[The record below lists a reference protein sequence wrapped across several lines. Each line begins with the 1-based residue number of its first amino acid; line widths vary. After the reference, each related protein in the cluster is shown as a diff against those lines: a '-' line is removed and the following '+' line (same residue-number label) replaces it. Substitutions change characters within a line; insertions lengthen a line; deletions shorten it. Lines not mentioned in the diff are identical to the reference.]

1 MERVVLFGLAKR
13 NARKGIPAHP
23 EKVGNILVALAFVDQ
38 ARRGASIASLGRA
51 RHGPGEWIEAAAIPR
66 SPPRSNA
73 LAAVTIAAR
82 GPARGGGYGIAASR
96 VGADLPR
103 ASRPAPVALRVP
115 RTRKTYP

>member
-51 RHGPGEWIEAAAIPR
+51 RHAFAP
-66 SPPRSNA
+66 PPRVQGDKNKNA
-73 LAAVTIAAR
+73 EKS
-82 GPARGGGYGIAASR
+82 G
-96 VGADLPR
+96 
-103 ASRPAPVALRVP
+103 
-115 RTRKTYP
+115 RKRRFMIRRS